1 METKRLSEFVQGL
14 YGAMF
19 DDVAL
24 EFPALR
30 VEFVRDYKRISSAVD
45 QHGLQFTLIT
55 MPDYRKHF
63 DKCLDNGR
71 LTSSHLIHF
80 GSYRSKRPVP
90 RLFKGLILRVFDDNG
105 ELRSCPDVRAIFW
118 LRQLL
123 GAARKLKL
131 DCSDQ
136 SVWEQTDEFFKTDA
150 AVVSPTSN
158 WDDPTD
164 RSIDL
169 RDLALSDILHDN
181 SRCEQ
186 AELFDEFAS
195 SPSMELRG
203 TLDTIQ
209 CVADILVS
217 SIGSFTATEWDS
229 RHGPGAVAE
238 KLRQGKYSFA
248 NWPAKLDLVFPYA
261 DWGVSSHSA
270 LVDQTPVVSLAQF
283 EHETS
288 ARLISVPKTLKAP
301 RLIAAEPVAH
311 QWCQQVIRDYLMT
324 RSSQTLIGSFV
335 AFRRQDLSQEMVR
348 RASIDGSLATADL
361 SAASDR
367 LSCYVVERMFRSVPS
382 AVDAFKAVRTRWMTQ
397 ELDKFRPK
405 HLLLR
410 KFSTMG
416 SALTFPV
423 QSIVFAAI
431 ALGCTLYSQG
441 RSASIYNLRKLRGQ
455 VRVFGDDIIVP
466 TPCLELLGN
475 TLHCL
480 GLKVNAAKTFGTGKF
495 RESCGED
502 AYGGHTV
509 TTINVNEFP
518 RKSAPGA
525 VMSSVDV
532 HNNLYNKGLVNTAA
546 YIRKTV
552 ERLGYK
558 FPDVKPSSGA
568 LGWSNDIGFDYSRF
582 KKRWNRALHRYEA
595 RIHTAKAVVDRVSPG
610 GYPDLLQYFTEA
622 PRVVSSAVST
632 LGYTV
637 GRPKNKLVLGWA
649 ALQQ

>member
-19 DDVAL
+19 DDIAL

-30 VEFVRDYKRISSAVD
+30 VEFLRDYKRISSAVD
-45 QHGLQFTLIT
+45 QHGLQFALIT

-71 LTSSHLIHF
+71 LTSSNMIHF

-136 SVWEQTDEFFKTDA
+136 PVWEQTDEFFKTDA
-150 AVVSPTSN
+150 AVLSPTSC

-164 RSIDL
+164 LSIAF
-169 RDLALSDILHDN
+169 RGLALGDILHAN
-181 SRCEQ
+181 EGCEQ
-186 AELFDEFAS
+186 TELFSEFVS
-195 SPSMELRG
+195 SPSLELRG
-203 TLDTIQ
+203 ALDAVQ
-209 CVADILVS
+209 GVADILVS
-217 SIGSFTATEWDS
+217 SIGRFDPVEWDS

-238 KLRQGKYSFA
+238 RLTKGKYSFES
-248 NWPAKLDLVFPYA
+248 WPAKLESIFPYSV
-261 DWGVSSHSA
+261 WGVSSPTA
-270 LVDQTPVVSLAQF
+270 LVDQPPVVSLAQF

-311 QWCQQVIRDYLMT
+311 QWCQQIVRDYLMT
-324 RSSQTLIGSFV
+324 RSSQTLLGSFV

-348 RASIDGSLATADL
+348 KASIDGSLATADL

-367 LSCYVVERMFRSVPS
+367 LSCYVVERIFRSVPT
-382 AVDAFKAVRTRWMTQ
+382 AIMAFKAVRTRWMTQ

-441 RSASIYNLRKLRGQ
+441 RKPTIYNLRRLRGQ

-532 HNNLYNKGLVNTAA
+532 HNNLYNRGLVHTAA

-568 LGWSNDIGFDYSRF
+568 LGWSNDLGFDYSRF
-582 KKRWNRALHRYEA
+582 KKRWNRSLHRYEA

-632 LGYTV
+632 LGFTV